1 LPLRGKVLNA
11 ESASISKVL
20 ENKELS
26 DLVTALGCG
35 IGKGFDLNR
44 LRYGRVIVLADADSD
59 GHHIATLLLTFIY
72 RHMPQLIRDGKVYLA
87 QPPLYR
93 IDVGKD
99 THWALDDGHKAAIL
113 KKADGRAKPEIT
125 RFKGLG
131 EMMPKVL
138 WETTLNPRTRR
149 LLRVEVTDQ
158 IMTDRVMNELMGKD
172 ASARFRFI
180 MDRAEEAEE
189 LDV

>member
-1 LPLRGKVLNA
+1 
-11 ESASISKVL
+11 
-20 ENKELS
+20 
-26 DLVTALGCG
+26 
-35 IGKGFDLNR
+35 
-44 LRYGRVIVLADADSD
+44 
-59 GHHIATLLLTFIY
+59 
-72 RHMPQLIRDGKVYLA
+72 MPQLIQAGRVFLA

-93 IDVGKD
+93 IDIGKE
-99 THWALDDGHKAAIL
+99 TFWALDDAQKDAIVRQ
-113 KKADGRAKPEIT
+113 KGSRARPEIT

-149 LLRVEVTDQ
+149 LLKVQIADQ
-158 IMTDRVMNELMGKD
+158 LVTDRVINELMGKD

-180 MDRAEEAEE
+180 MDRAEDAQE